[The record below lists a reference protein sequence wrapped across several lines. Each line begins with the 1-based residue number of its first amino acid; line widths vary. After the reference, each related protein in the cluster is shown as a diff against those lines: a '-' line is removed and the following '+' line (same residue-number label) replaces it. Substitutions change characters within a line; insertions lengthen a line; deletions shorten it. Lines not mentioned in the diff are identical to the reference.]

1 MYYYCVLILQGTELE
16 YLKGCSQVA
25 AAITAEEYD
34 GAALLLAAETPG
46 ALEALGAKPLEQ
58 VRIKRAIAGAV
69 AAQCSAAAACG
80 PDRTGS
86 TINGCGR
93 SVPGI
98 DVGILLVP

>member
-1 MYYYCVLILQGTELE
+1 MANSVATMSVAQCADFIGR
-16 YLKGCSQVA
+16 LKGCSQVA

-69 AAQCSAAAACG
+69 YGVSSHIG
-80 PDRTGS
+80 F
-86 TINGCGR
+86 
-93 SVPGI
+93 
-98 DVGILLVP
+98 